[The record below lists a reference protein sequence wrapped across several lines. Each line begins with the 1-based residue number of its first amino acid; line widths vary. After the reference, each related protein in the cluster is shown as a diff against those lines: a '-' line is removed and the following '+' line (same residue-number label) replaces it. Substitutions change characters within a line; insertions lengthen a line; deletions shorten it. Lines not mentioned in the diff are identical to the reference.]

1 MASILLN
8 LLMALGA
15 IWVLARMTPAIEE
28 ILSRNG
34 QSLEACEEMFAV
46 LAEAPADPAG
56 GAGFRDNFRQAL
68 LRAEANVTEKE
79 EPQALEV
86 IRRNYPAAFLGNGAA
101 REATVAAIRLLAA
114 SNRRAM
120 IEAEARARH
129 LGTAGAWG
137 VVFMALT
144 VFVVGAAVQAG
155 SLSQSGRPAGGGGQC
170 PRRPAQWGPDA
181 PLQHHRYA
189 SRRPAGAWRHQRRA
203 RSAAVG
209 RPGSGSAG
217 TPTLSGE
224 FFLVAEDG
232 GRVFLLVGLDPVD
245 HHAGGGL
252 ADLFE
257 FKSLEVVEEGIFEEG
272 DAAFE
277 ALRREAPATRRGGRR
292 RGANCRVRRSPG
304 CVRGQGVKR

>member
-1 MASILLN
+1 
-8 LLMALGA
+8 
-15 IWVLARMTPAIEE
+15 MTPAIEE

-86 IRRNYPAAFLGNGAA
+86 IR
-101 REATVAAIRLLAA
+101 LLAA

-144 VFVVGAAVQAG
+144 VFVVGLLFKRALYRNLV
-155 SLSQSGRPAGGGGQC
+155 
-170 PRRPAQWGPDA
+170 A
-181 PLQHHRYA
+181 PLEEVDNVLA
-189 SRRPAGAWRHQRRA
+189 ARRNGDRMRRCNTIDMP
-203 RSAAVG
+203 R
-209 RPGSGSAG
+209 
-217 TPTLSGE
+217 
-224 FFLVAEDG
+224 D
-232 GRVFLLVGLDPVD
+232 
-245 HHAGGGL
+245 
-252 ADLFE
+252 
-257 FKSLEVVEEGIFEEG
+257 
-272 DAAFE
+272 
-277 ALRREAPATRRGGRR
+277 
-292 RGANCRVRRSPG
+292 VRRVLGDINDVLDQLP
-304 CVRGQGVKR
+304 

>member
-1 MASILLN
+1 MEHAQSVRAGAWLLILLN
-8 LLMALGA
+8 LRMALGA

-137 VVFMALT
+137 VVFMAIILLFAGL
-144 VFVVGAAVQAG
+144 VFKRRVVRN
-155 SLSQSGRPAGGGGQC
+155 L
-170 PRRPAQWGPDA
+170 AQP
-181 PLQHHRYA
+181 
-189 SRRPAGAWRHQRRA
+189 
-203 RSAAVG
+203 
-209 RPGSGSAG
+209 
-217 TPTLSGE
+217 
-224 FFLVAEDG
+224 
-232 GRVFLLVGLDPVD
+232 
-245 HHAGGGL
+245 
-252 ADLFE
+252 
-257 FKSLEVVEEGIFEEG
+257 FEEIDAVIDARHSG
-272 DAAFE
+272 DR
-277 ALRREAPATRRGGRR
+277 LRRCP
-292 RGANCRVRRSPG
+292 GAGLPRDVERIYSGINEIIDHEGER
-304 CVRGQGVKR
+304 

>member
-1 MASILLN
+1 MEHAQSVRAGAWLLILLN

-86 IRRNYPAAFLGNGAA
+86 IRR
-101 REATVAAIRLLAA
+101 EATVAAIRLLAA

-144 VFVVGAAVQAG
+144 VFVVGLLFKRALYRNLV
-155 SLSQSGRPAGGGGQC
+155 
-170 PRRPAQWGPDA
+170 A
-181 PLQHHRYA
+181 PLEEVDNVLA
-189 SRRPAGAWRHQRRA
+189 ARRNGDRMRRCNTIDMP
-203 RSAAVG
+203 R
-209 RPGSGSAG
+209 
-217 TPTLSGE
+217 
-224 FFLVAEDG
+224 D
-232 GRVFLLVGLDPVD
+232 
-245 HHAGGGL
+245 
-252 ADLFE
+252 
-257 FKSLEVVEEGIFEEG
+257 
-272 DAAFE
+272 
-277 ALRREAPATRRGGRR
+277 
-292 RGANCRVRRSPG
+292 VRRVLGDINDVLDQLP
-304 CVRGQGVKR
+304 

>member
-1 MASILLN
+1 MEHAQSVRAGAWLLILLN

-144 VFVVGAAVQAG
+144 VFVVGLLFKRALYRNLV
-155 SLSQSGRPAGGGGQC
+155 
-170 PRRPAQWGPDA
+170 A
-181 PLQHHRYA
+181 PLEEVDNVLA
-189 SRRPAGAWRHQRRA
+189 ARRNGDRMRRCNTIDMP
-203 RSAAVG
+203 R
-209 RPGSGSAG
+209 
-217 TPTLSGE
+217 
-224 FFLVAEDG
+224 D
-232 GRVFLLVGLDPVD
+232 
-245 HHAGGGL
+245 
-252 ADLFE
+252 
-257 FKSLEVVEEGIFEEG
+257 
-272 DAAFE
+272 
-277 ALRREAPATRRGGRR
+277 
-292 RGANCRVRRSPG
+292 VRRVLGDINDVLDQPP
-304 CVRGQGVKR
+304 